1 MLHNGY
7 ILVGFQFYHVFLIFF
22 LQIDGR
28 KNEEVDK
35 NTFNIAQLININ
47 ENTFYTLTSL
57 ELQSGG
63 IYYVWVIGEERTVFG
78 IIPPQ

>member
-1 MLHNGY
+1 MGTFWL
-7 ILVGFQFYHVFLIFF
+7 GFSFIMFFLIFF
-22 LQIDGR
+22 LQIGGR

-63 IYYVWVIGEERTVFG
+63 IYYVWVIGEERPVFG